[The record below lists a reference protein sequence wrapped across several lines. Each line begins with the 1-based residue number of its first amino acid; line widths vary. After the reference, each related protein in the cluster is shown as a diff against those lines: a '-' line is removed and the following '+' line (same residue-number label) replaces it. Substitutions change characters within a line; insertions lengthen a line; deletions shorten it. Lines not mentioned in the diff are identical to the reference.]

1 MASLERFWEFLER
14 ENVWGL
20 AKGSPGVH
28 ELREKSNLT
37 WEVCPGG
44 LQNSGLRQGKKQ
56 TKKNVWGRTWK
67 YRDASWLQTG
77 DSRELRGNVWGGKW
91 WERGEGGAIS
101 MKKAVWVYDAGWWQ
115 MPLKTWSSEGEWC
128 NQAPAVRALVL
139 RTSQKQVND
148 QLKPCP
154 EYLTWWFR
162 S

>member
-56 TKKNVWGRTWK
+56 TKKMFG
-67 YRDASWLQTG
+67 G
-77 DSRELRGNVWGGKW
+77 ELENIGMPPGYKLGILGSS
-91 WERGEGGAIS
+91 EEMFGEGRDGR
-101 MKKAVWVYDAGWWQ
+101 
-115 MPLKTWSSEGEWC
+115 EGKLVQSLWRKQC
-128 NQAPAVRALVL
+128 GSTMLGDGRRPWRLGVL
-139 RTSQKQVND
+139 RVSD
-148 QLKPCP
+148 AIRPLLSGLWSW
-154 EYLTWWFR
+154 EHLR
-162 S
+162 SKWMISWSHVPNT